1 MGLWGAGNV
10 LLIWVVVTWCWLY
23 NNVKAVYFMS
33 TFLYFNNKKNLK
45 KSQLTTVRDLNSD
58 LPITV

>member
-45 KSQLTTVRDLNSD
+45 KIPTYNCKG
-58 LPITV
+58 P